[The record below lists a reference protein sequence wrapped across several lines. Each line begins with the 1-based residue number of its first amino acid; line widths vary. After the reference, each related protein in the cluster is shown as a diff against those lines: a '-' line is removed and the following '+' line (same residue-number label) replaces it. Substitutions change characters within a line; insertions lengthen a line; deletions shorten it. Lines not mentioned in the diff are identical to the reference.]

1 MLLHLYQYMK
11 LEDEIKQTKKF
22 SCEQQKMVVN
32 IMYTGNWLRLMN
44 MKSLKPYGIS
54 SEQYNVLRILR
65 GQYPNCTTNQMI
77 TERML
82 DKSSNCS
89 RIVDK
94 LKEKKLVDRRENKD
108 DRRQVDIVVTEKGLA
123 MLKEIDDEGFIELN
137 KFLKNISAKDA
148 AMVNDVLD
156 KLRD

>member
-1 MLLHLYQYMK
+1 MSLHLYSCMK

-22 SCEQQKMVVN
+22 PSEQQKLMVN
-32 IMYTGNWLRLMN
+32 IIYTANWLRMTH

-65 GQYPNCTTNQMI
+65 GQHPNCATNQMI
-77 TERML
+77 MERML

-94 LKEKKLVDRRENKD
+94 LKDKKLVDRRENKD
-108 DRRQVDIVVTEKGLA
+108 DRRQVDIVVTEKGLT
-123 MLKEIDDEGFIELN
+123 MLKEIDHDNEFTGQ

-148 AMVNDVLD
+148 AIVNDILD
-156 KLRD
+156 RLRD

>member
-1 MLLHLYQYMK
+1 MK
-11 LEDEIKQTKKF
+11 LEEEIKQTRKF

-32 IMYTGNWLRLMN
+32 IMYTGNWLRLN
-44 MKSLKPYGIS
+44 SMKSLKPYGIS

-65 GQYPNCTTNQMI
+65 GQYPNCATNQMI
-77 TERML
+77 MERML

-123 MLKEIDDEGFIELN
+123 MLKEIDNNSEFTGEN

-148 AMVNDVLD
+148 ALVNDILD